1 MAYVENRF
9 IDESG
14 RLVAD
19 IIEITDILSKEGLL
33 VITNIEKAVD
43 SLDYTFVIF
52 VLEKFGFGNIL
63 LVRLKL

>member
-19 IIEITDILSKEGLL
+19 ITEITDILSKEGLL
-33 VITNIEKAVD
+33 VIINIEKAVD

-52 VLEKFGFGNIL
+52 VLEKFGFGNIF
-63 LVRLKL
+63 VS

>member
-1 MAYVENRF
+1 MTYVENRF
-9 IDESG
+9 IGKSR

-19 IIEITDILSKEGLL
+19 IIEITDILSKERLL

>member
-9 IDESG
+9 IGKSR

-33 VITNIEKAVD
+33 VIINIEKAVD

-52 VLEKFGFGNIL
+52 VLEKFGFSNIF
-63 LVRLKL
+63 VS

>member
-9 IDESG
+9 IGESG

-33 VITNIEKAVD
+33 VIINIEKAVD

-52 VLEKFGFGNIL
+52 VLEKFGFSNIF
-63 LVRLKL
+63 VS